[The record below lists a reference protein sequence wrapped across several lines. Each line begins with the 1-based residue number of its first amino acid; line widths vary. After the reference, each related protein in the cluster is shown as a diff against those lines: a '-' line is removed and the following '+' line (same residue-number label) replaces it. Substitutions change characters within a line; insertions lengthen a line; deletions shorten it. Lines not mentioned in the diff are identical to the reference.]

1 MGKEFLS
8 VSVLCESVAKN
19 ILPGNGK
26 TFEIGNPLPKAHF
39 LTHKQREKKER
50 IGTIPEIEK

>member
-1 MGKEFLS
+1 MKKEFLS
-8 VSVLCESVAKN
+8 VSVLCKSVAKK

-26 TFEIGNPLPKAHF
+26 TLEIGNPLPKAHF
-39 LTHKQREKKER
+39 LTYKQREKKET